1 VETFHASLD
10 TIKAIIN
17 LDTYGSNRSKVEI
30 GATSDMIEICRTVA
44 EERHVTV
51 DCWNVPPRA
60 ASDQHSF
67 VEKGVPAIWLAN
79 CGADQRYHTPLDV
92 PAEMSPENIGKIA
105 ELAYALI
112 KKLL

>member
-1 VETFHASLD
+1 MQAFDASLD

-17 LDTYGSNRSKVEI
+17 LDTFGSNRSQIEI
-30 GATSDMIEICRTVA
+30 GATPDLSELCRTVA
-44 EERHVTV
+44 EERHIAV

-67 VEKGVPAIWLAN
+67 VEKGVPAVWLAN

-92 PAEMSPENIGKIA
+92 PSEMSPERIERVA
-105 ELAYALI
+105 ALAYALI
-112 KKLL
+112 QKLL